1 MLVVGLLLSKATSFV
16 RRPAM
21 AHRLVSLVV
30 TSIRL
35 ENTSSVLQSLT
46 ASATTLCCAS
56 AQRIPW

>member
-56 AQRIPW
+56 A